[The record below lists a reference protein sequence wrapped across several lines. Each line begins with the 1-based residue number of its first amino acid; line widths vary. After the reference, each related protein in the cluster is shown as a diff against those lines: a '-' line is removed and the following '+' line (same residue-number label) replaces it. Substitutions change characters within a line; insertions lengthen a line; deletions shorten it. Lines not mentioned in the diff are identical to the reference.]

1 MNMDNKVLIDADC
14 KYGDNVDGGRS
25 IFGKEL
31 LENETVMEE
40 FIKSFENDAALKVVC
55 YYKSSDDKRE
65 FELKSDAIQYELL
78 CHTCN
83 EIMEMEDKR
92 AALVK
97 LVRFCGDVIT
107 SYKNYDYKNNFY
119 PIADI
124 IEKKQH
130 CAIHCL
136 AWRILS
142 DFDNVFPCL
151 YSTYMQLACL
161 VLSEN

>member
-1 MNMDNKVLIDADC
+1 MDNKVLIDADC
-14 KYGDNVDGGRS
+14 KYGDSVDGGRS
-25 IFGKEL
+25 FFGKEL
-31 LENETVMEE
+31 LENGTMMEE

-55 YYKSSDDKRE
+55 YYKSSDGKRE

-97 LVRFCGDVIT
+97 FVRLCGDVIT
-107 SYKNYDYKNNFY
+107 SYKNYNYTDNFY

-136 AWRILS
+136 AWRILY
-142 DFDNVFPCL
+142 DFHDVFPCL
-151 YSTYMQLACL
+151 YSAYIQLATL

>member
-1 MNMDNKVLIDADC
+1 MDNKVLIDADC
-14 KYGDNVDGGRS
+14 KYADSVDGGRS

-31 LENETVMEE
+31 LENETAMEE
-40 FIKSFENDAALKVVC
+40 FIKSFENTAALKVVC
-55 YYKSSDDKRE
+55 YYKSSDGKRE
-65 FELKSDAIQYELL
+65 FVSKSDVIQYELL

-107 SYKNYDYKNNFY
+107 SYNNYDYKNTFY

>member
-1 MNMDNKVLIDADC
+1 MDNKVLIDADC
-14 KYGDNVDGGRS
+14 KYGDSVDGGRS
-25 IFGKEL
+25 FFGKEL
-31 LENETVMEE
+31 LENETAMNE

-55 YYKSSDDKRE
+55 YYKSSDGKRQ
-65 FELKSDAIQYELL
+65 FVSKSDAIQYELL
-78 CHTCN
+78 CYTCN

-97 LVRFCGDVIT
+97 LVHFCGDVIT
-107 SYKNYDYKNNFY
+107 SYKNYDYTDNFY
-119 PIADI
+119 TIADI

-151 YSTYMQLACL
+151 YSTYMQLASL

>member
-1 MNMDNKVLIDADC
+1 MDNKVLIDADC
-14 KYGDNVDGGRS
+14 KYGDSVDDGRS
-25 IFGKEL
+25 FFGKEL
-31 LENETVMEE
+31 LENETAMEE

-55 YYKSSDDKRE
+55 YYASSDGKRQ
-65 FELKSDAIQYELL
+65 FVSKSDAIQYELL

>member
-1 MNMDNKVLIDADC
+1 MDNKVLIDADC
-14 KYGDNVDGGRS
+14 KYAYSVVGGHS

-40 FIKSFENDAALKVVC
+40 FIKSFENAAALKVVC
-55 YYKSSDDKRE
+55 YYESSDGKRQ

-78 CHTCN
+78 CYTCK

-97 LVRFCGDVIT
+97 LVRLCGDVIT
-107 SYKNYDYKNNFY
+107 SYKNYDYTDNFH
-119 PIADI
+119 PIADV

-136 AWRILS
+136 AWRILY
-142 DFDNVFPCL
+142 DFNDVFPCL
-151 YSTYMQLACL
+151 YSAYMQLATL

>member
-1 MNMDNKVLIDADC
+1 
-14 KYGDNVDGGRS
+14 
-25 IFGKEL
+25 
-31 LENETVMEE
+31 MEE

-55 YYKSSDDKRE
+55 YYKSSDGKRE
-65 FELKSDAIQYELL
+65 FTSKADAIQYELL

-97 LVRFCGDVIT
+97 LVRLCGDVIT
-107 SYKNYDYKNNFY
+107 SYKNYDYTDNFY

-124 IEKKQH
+124 IEKKQV

-142 DFDNVFPCL
+142 DFNDVFPCL
-151 YSTYMQLACL
+151 YLTYMYLACL

>member
-1 MNMDNKVLIDADC
+1 MGNKVLIDADC
-14 KYGDNVDGGRS
+14 KYADSVDGGRS

-31 LENETVMEE
+31 LENETVMDE

-55 YYKSSDDKRE
+55 YYKSSDGKRE
-65 FELKSDAIQYELL
+65 FVSKADAIQYELL

-97 LVRFCGDVIT
+97 FVRLCADVIS
-107 SYKNYDYKNNFY
+107 SYKNYNYTNNFY

>member
-1 MNMDNKVLIDADC
+1 MDNKVLIDADC
-14 KYGDNVDGGRS
+14 KYGDSVDGGRS

-31 LENETVMEE
+31 LENETAMEE

-55 YYKSSDDKRE
+55 YYKSSDGKRE

-107 SYKNYDYKNNFY
+107 SYKNYDYKNNF
-119 PIADI
+119 
-124 IEKKQH
+124 
-130 CAIHCL
+130 
-136 AWRILS
+136 
-142 DFDNVFPCL
+142 
-151 YSTYMQLACL
+151 
-161 VLSEN
+161 